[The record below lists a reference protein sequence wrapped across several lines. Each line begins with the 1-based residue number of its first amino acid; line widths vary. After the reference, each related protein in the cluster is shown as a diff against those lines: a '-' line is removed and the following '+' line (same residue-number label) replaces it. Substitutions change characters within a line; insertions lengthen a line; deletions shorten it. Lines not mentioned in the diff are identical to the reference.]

1 MMYLQ
6 YRVFGFALA
15 YLTGMIVSIQHIFPD
30 VPEARLLSI
39 LVFLA

>member
-1 MMYLQ
+1 MMHLQ
-6 YRVFGFALA
+6 YRVFGFAFA
-15 YLTGMIVSIQHIFPD
+15 YLAGMIIPIQHIFPD